1 MSKLERQLF
10 IGIVIFAIVIISRGP
25 QSLRG
30 DALHYVAIS
39 ESLAHDFD
47 LDLSNQYGAAAA
59 ERPYTPA
66 DDAPL
71 RRGPNGSLYPPP
83 HIGLPLAL
91 TPVYLAAEAAARAL
105 PDGFLQALRWNRAN
119 AFRDILSLAMV
130 LLYAWTAVL
139 TLRIA
144 KRLRPHGHAATAATI
159 VAFLT
164 PPLLTMSFLVFPE
177 IPAALLVVWFLGE
190 QLREPPRSHVRFV
203 PLALL
208 PWLHGD
214 YAAISVLGIG
224 WILWTDRRAP
234 GGWRALAPGAA
245 IPLGSALAYAL
256 LSWWTSAA
264 NAGPAV
270 PRWGPALVVAGAV
283 RGFAGLLMDRDFGL
297 LTIAPFWAF
306 AFSGAAGLRRAVAG
320 YVVFA
325 STVFLSLSC
334 LAAFSG
340 EWWGGYSPP
349 ARFLVPALPLLVP
362 MLAEGFGSVA
372 RGRSRWLLYAAVGW
386 AVMLTLVFASK
397 PINLWTDPSASR
409 GLMAAAFGGSGE
421 APPLEASALDVEAFV
436 RAVRE
441 GDLESVAAA
450 IDRGID
456 PGRGLGEAARNNR
469 PEVLSLLLE
478 KGAGGLDA
486 ARALA
491 WTRALH
497 DPVGTGI
504 LEGAGADVNAANG
517 FGETALMFA
526 VENGALARVE
536 LLLENGADPNAATRT
551 GATPLL
557 AAVES
562 RNEDIVAAVVAAGAE
577 IDAADRDGWTALLA
591 AARSG
596 LTEIVALLIDAGADV
611 DRASELGWTPLLW
624 ASYEGDIGVVE
635 LLLGAG
641 ADVDFHSKA
650 GKTPLIRAAQQ
661 GHLEIVEVLLRAGAD
676 PAQRSDG
683 LDALAWARLGG
694 HDEVVAIL
702 EGALADG

>member
-1 MSKLERQLF
+1 MSKLERRLF

-39 ESLAHDFD
+39 ESLTHDFD

-71 RRGPNGSLYPPP
+71 RRSPNGSLYPPP

-91 TPVYLAAEAAARAL
+91 APVYLAAEAAARAL

-144 KRLRPHGHAATAATI
+144 KRMRPAGRAATAATI
-159 VAFLT
+159 VAFMT

-177 IPAALLVVWFLGE
+177 IPAALLGVWFLGE

-208 PWLHGD
+208 PWLHGH

-245 IPLGSALAYAL
+245 IPVASALGYAL

-264 NAGPAV
+264 NPGPAM

-306 AFSGAAGLRRAVAG
+306 AFSGAASLRRAAAG
-320 YVVFA
+320 YVAFA
-325 STVFLSLSC
+325 STVFLALSC

-362 MLAEGFGSVA
+362 MLAEGFRSVA
-372 RGRSRWLLYAAVGW
+372 RGPSRWLLYAAVGW
-386 AVMLTLVFASK
+386 AAMLTLVFVSK
-397 PINLWTDPSASR
+397 PINLWTDPSVSR
-409 GLMAAAFGGSGE
+409 GLIAAAFGGPRD
-421 APPLEASALDVEAFV
+421 APAAETSAPGVEAFV

-441 GDLESVAAA
+441 GDPESV
-450 IDRGID
+450 
-456 PGRGLGEAARNNR
+456 
-469 PEVLSLLLE
+469 
-478 KGAGGLDA
+478 
-486 ARALA
+486 
-491 WTRALH
+491 
-497 DPVGTGI
+497 
-504 LEGAGADVNAANG
+504 GADVNAVNE
-517 FGETALMFA
+517 FGETALMSA
-526 VENGALARVE
+526 VENGALAQVE
-536 LLLENGADPNAATRT
+536 LLLENGADPNAATKT
-551 GATPLL
+551 GTTPLL
-557 AAVES
+557 AAVDS

-591 AARSG
+591 AARNG
-596 LTEIVALLIDAGADV
+596 PTEIVALLIDAGADV

-624 ASYEGDIGVVE
+624 ASYEGDTGVVE
-635 LLLGAG
+635 LLVGAG

-650 GKTPLIRAAQQ
+650 GKTPLIRAAQR

-702 EGALADG
+702 EGALASG